1 MIKKI
6 YGQHTFCF
14 SVLIIVLSII
24 VLITGITLEFSNEFI
39 VPFICLFFILSVG
52 ISHGAMD
59 HHKGNEILKIYKINN
74 KIIFYLIYTLISL
87 LVIILWFF
95 FASLTLLV
103 FLLLASYHFGRE
115 DTSFLNI
122 ENSNFDQLFYLIKGS
137 LIIFAPLFFH
147 IDETLKIFDV
157 LFINKEVLFFIKD
170 QHWIVNISLSLG
182 VLGYV
187 YFIFKKRFE
196 DFEILLLDI
205 FSILILNFIFFPLIA
220 FTIYFCFLHSIR
232 HIISISCELDEKSF
246 SNGVKIFVRK
256 ALPLTIVTALLYLL
270 AVVYLSNSYGL
281 NNVIIQV
288 IFIGLASLTFPHILL
303 EYLIE
308 KNEKRT

>member
-6 YGQHTFCF
+6 YGQHTFYF
-14 SVLIIVLSII
+14 SVLTIVLSII
-24 VLITGITLEFSNEFI
+24 TLTTGGNIEFSSELI
-39 VPFICLFFILSVG
+39 IPFICLFLILSVG

-59 HHKGNEILKIYKINN
+59 NYRANKILKIYKINN

-95 FASLTLLV
+95 FTSLTLLV
-103 FLLLASYHFGRE
+103 FLLIASYHFGRE

-122 ENSNFDQLFYLIKGS
+122 GNSNFDHLFYLIKGS

-147 IDETLKIFDV
+147 IDETLKIFEV
-157 LFINKEVLFFIKD
+157 LLINDKVLFFIKD
-170 QHWIVNISLSLG
+170 QHWIINVCLSLG
-182 VLGYV
+182 ALGYL
-187 YFIFKKRFE
+187 YFIFKNRLK
-196 DFEILLLDI
+196 DFEILLLDL
-205 FSILILNFIFFPLIA
+205 FSILILNFVFSPLIA

-232 HIISISCELDEKSF
+232 HIISISYELNQNNF
-246 SNGVKIFVRK
+246 SNGAKMFIKK
-256 ALPLTIVTALLYLL
+256 ALPLTILTALLYLL
-270 AVVYLSNSYGL
+270 SVVYISSSYGL
-281 NNVIIQV
+281 SDAIIQV

>member
-14 SVLIIVLSII
+14 SVLTIVLSII
-24 VLITGITLEFSNEFI
+24 TLATGGNIEFSNELI
-39 VPFICLFFILSVG
+39 VPFVCLFLILSVG

-59 HHKGNEILKIYKINN
+59 NYKANKIYKTNN
-74 KIIFYLIYTLISL
+74 KIIFYLIYVLISL
-87 LVIILWFF
+87 LVIIFWFF

-103 FLLLASYHFGRE
+103 FLLIASYHFGRE

-122 ENSNFDQLFYLIKGS
+122 RNSNFDQLFYLIKGS

-147 IDETLKIFDV
+147 IDETLKIFEV
-157 LFINKEVLFFIKD
+157 LLINDKILFFIKD
-170 QHWIVNISLSLG
+170 QHWIINIFLGLG
-182 VLGYV
+182 VLGYF
-187 YFIFKKRFE
+187 YFVFKNRFK
-196 DFEILLLDI
+196 DFEILFLDI
-205 FSILILNFIFFPLIA
+205 LSVLILNFIFSPLIA

-232 HIISISCELDEKSF
+232 HIISISCELDGNSF
-246 SNGVKIFVRK
+246 SNGAKIFIKK
-256 ALPLTIVTALLYLL
+256 ALPLTILTALLYLL
-270 AVVYLSNSYGL
+270 SVVYISSSYGL
-281 NNVIIQV
+281 SDAIIQV

>member
-14 SVLIIVLSII
+14 SVLTIVLSII
-24 VLITGITLEFSNEFI
+24 TLATGGNVEFSNEFV
-39 VPFICLFFILSVG
+39 VPLICLFLILSVG

-59 HHKGNEILKIYKINN
+59 NYKANKIYKINN
-74 KIIFYLIYTLISL
+74 KIIFYLIYVLISL
-87 LVIILWFF
+87 LVIIFWFF

-103 FLLLASYHFGRE
+103 FLLIASYHFGRE

-122 ENSNFDQLFYLIKGS
+122 RNSNFDQLFYLIKGS

-147 IDETLKIFDV
+147 IDETLKIFEV
-157 LFINKEVLFFIKD
+157 LLINDKILFFIKD
-170 QHWIVNISLSLG
+170 QHWIINIFLGLG
-182 VLGYV
+182 VLGYF
-187 YFIFKKRFE
+187 YFVFKNRFK
-196 DFEILLLDI
+196 DFEILFLDI
-205 FSILILNFIFFPLIA
+205 LSVLILNFIFSPLIA

-232 HIISISCELDEKSF
+232 HIISISCELDGNSF
-246 SNGVKIFVRK
+246 SNGAKIFIKK
-256 ALPLTIVTALLYLL
+256 ALPLTILTALLYLL
-270 AVVYLSNSYGL
+270 SVVYISSSYGL
-281 NNVIIQV
+281 SDAIIQV

-308 KNEKRT
+308 INEKRT

>member
-6 YGQHTFCF
+6 YGQHTFYF
-14 SVLIIVLSII
+14 SVLIIVL
-24 VLITGITLEFSNEFI
+24 LIITLVTGSSVEFLNELIISF
-39 VPFICLFFILSVG
+39 VCLFLILSVG

-59 HHKGNEILKIYKINN
+59 NYKANKILKIYKINN

-87 LVIILWFF
+87 LVIIFWFF

-103 FLLLASYHFGRE
+103 FLLVASYHFGRE

-122 ENSNFDQLFYLIKGS
+122 RNSNFDQLFYLIKGS

-147 IDETLKIFDV
+147 IDETLKIFEV
-157 LFINKEVLFFIKD
+157 LLINNEVLFFIKD
-170 QHWIVNISLSLG
+170 QHWIINIRLSLG
-182 VLGYV
+182 TLGYF
-187 YFIFKKRFE
+187 YFIFKNKFK

-205 FSILILNFIFFPLIA
+205 LSILILNFVFSPLIA

-232 HIISISCELDEKSF
+232 HIISISYELNQNNF
-246 SNGVKIFVRK
+246 SNGAKMFIKK
-256 ALPLTIVTALLYLL
+256 ALPLTILTALLYLL
-270 AVVYLSNSYGL
+270 SVVYLSNSYGL
-281 NNVIIQV
+281 NDVIIQV

>member
-14 SVLIIVLSII
+14 SVLTIVLSII
-24 VLITGITLEFSNEFI
+24 TLATGGNIEFSNELI
-39 VPFICLFFILSVG
+39 VPFVCLFLILSVG

-59 HHKGNEILKIYKINN
+59 NYKANKIYKTNN
-74 KIIFYLIYTLISL
+74 KIIFYLIYVLISL
-87 LVIILWFF
+87 LVIIFWFF

-103 FLLLASYHFGRE
+103 FLLIASYHFGRE

-122 ENSNFDQLFYLIKGS
+122 RNSNFDQLFYLIKGS

-147 IDETLKIFDV
+147 IDETLKIFEV
-157 LFINKEVLFFIKD
+157 LLINDKILFFIKD
-170 QHWIVNISLSLG
+170 QHWIINIFLGLG
-182 VLGYV
+182 VLGYF
-187 YFIFKKRFE
+187 YFVFKNRFK
-196 DFEILLLDI
+196 DFEILFLDI
-205 FSILILNFIFFPLIA
+205 LSVLILNFIFSPLIA

-232 HIISISCELDEKSF
+232 HIISISCELDGNSF
-246 SNGVKIFVRK
+246 SNGAKIFIKK
-256 ALPLTIVTALLYLL
+256 ALPLTILTALLYLSSI
-270 AVVYLSNSYGL
+270 VYISSSYGL
-281 NNVIIQV
+281 SDAIIQV

>member
-6 YGQHTFCF
+6 YGQHTFYF
-14 SVLIIVLSII
+14 SVLTIILSM
-24 VLITGITLEFSNEFI
+24 VTLITGSSVEFSNELI
-39 VPFICLFFILSVG
+39 IPFVCLFLILSVG

-59 HHKGNEILKIYKINN
+59 NYKANKILKIYKINN

-87 LVIILWFF
+87 LVIIFWFF

-103 FLLLASYHFGRE
+103 FLLVASYHFGRE

-122 ENSNFDQLFYLIKGS
+122 GNSNFHQLFYLIKGS

-147 IDETLKIFDV
+147 INETLKIFEF
-157 LFINKEVLFFIKD
+157 LLINDEVLFFIKD
-170 QHWIVNISLSLG
+170 QHWIINVCLSLSI
-182 VLGYV
+182 LGYFYFV
-187 YFIFKKRFE
+187 YKNKFR
-196 DFEILLLDI
+196 DFEILFLDI
-205 FSILILNFIFFPLIA
+205 FSVLVLNYFFTPLIA
-220 FTIYFCFLHSIR
+220 FTVYFCFLHSIR
-232 HIISISCELDEKSF
+232 HIISISYELNP
-246 SNGVKIFVRK
+246 SNFLDGIKIFVKK
-256 ALPLTIVTALLYLL
+256 ALPLTVVTAVLYLL
-270 AVVYLSNSYGL
+270 AVVFLSNSYGL
-281 NNVIIQV
+281 NDVVIKV